1 MREMRNL
8 SKLTS
13 LTALALIFASGS
25 AFAGAGE
32 MSSGRPSAVLTPEQC
47 ADVWKRAVPSGDSL
61 AQANASSFVAN
72 FAQADANQDGMLS
85 KQEFEAGCG
94 KGLIKN
100 PGNQ

>member
-1 MREMRNL
+1 ML
-8 SKLTS
+8 KTVTLTG
-13 LTALALIFASGS
+13 LVLIFATGY

-61 AQANASSFVAN
+61 KQADGTSFVAN
-72 FAQADANQDGMLS
+72 WAQADANQDGMLS
-85 KQEFEAGCG
+85 KDEFQTGCG

-100 PGNQ
+100 PGN